1 MFAVEIW
8 EHWPSG
14 SRQPGQLALLALR
27 SVTRSTTPDTR
38 RRPRRGQVRARAIV
52 TDQTTLSIKVSNDSE
67 RHISSISFMYVGG
80 GGTPRPSAPVGAG
93 SRLSASKVPPS
104 LGGLVSVHQQVE
116 PSARVAVEVL
126 QLQRPMAFGPLA
138 ERFSVCAESAGR

>member
-67 RHISSISFMYVGG
+67 RHISSISFMYVED
-80 GGTPRPSAPVGAG
+80 SLAG
-93 SRLSASKVPPS
+93 SLLRKRQFVIPERRTARS
-104 LGGLVSVHQQVE
+104 LLT
-116 PSARVAVEVL
+116 
-126 QLQRPMAFGPLA
+126 
-138 ERFSVCAESAGR
+138 